1 MFYLVHCDT
10 HECVNFQAIIEITDS
25 KKIDLFLY
33 KISIKMK

>member
-25 KKIDLFLY
+25 KKKLIYFCIRY
-33 KISIKMK
+33 R